1 VPNRVSD
8 SDLDSI
14 RIVEPLCAI
23 FRRKLRDEGLKYTA
37 ERARILDAVMA
48 MPGPFT
54 VEELIERLKGGL
66 PRVSKAT
73 AYRTVKLL
81 ADGGIVRPVVLNSDQ
96 THYTLAYGRGGN
108 ATLVHAEDGR
118 MELVDV
124 PGLVELCQRLCRERG
139 LTLNGQNLMVYA
151 APGVAV
157 P

>member
-1 VPNRVSD
+1 VPTRVSD
-8 SDLDSI
+8 QSLDSI
-14 RIVEPLCAI
+14 RIVEPLCAV
-23 FRRKLRDEGLKYTA
+23 FRRRLRDEGLKYTA

-54 VEELIERLKGGL
+54 VEELLARLKGGL

-96 THYTLAYGRGGN
+96 THYTLAYGRGST
-108 ATLVHAEDGR
+108 ATLVDATTGR

-124 PGLVELCQRLCRERG
+124 PGLAELCERLCAQRG
-139 LTLNGQNLMVYA
+139 LSLNGQSLMVYA
-151 APGVAV
+151 AYKA
-157 P
+157 

>member
-1 VPNRVSD
+1 MPTRVSD
-8 SDLDSI
+8 QSLDSI
-14 RIVEPLCAI
+14 RIVEPLCAV
-23 FRRKLRDEGLKYTA
+23 FRRRLRDEGLKYTA

-54 VEELIERLKGGL
+54 VEELLARLKGGL

-96 THYTLAYGRGGN
+96 THYTLAYGRGST
-108 ATLVHAEDGR
+108 ATLVDATTGR

-124 PGLVELCQRLCRERG
+124 PGLAELCERLCAQRG
-139 LTLNGQNLMVYA
+139 LSLNGQSLMVYA
-151 APGVAV
+151 AYKA
-157 P
+157 